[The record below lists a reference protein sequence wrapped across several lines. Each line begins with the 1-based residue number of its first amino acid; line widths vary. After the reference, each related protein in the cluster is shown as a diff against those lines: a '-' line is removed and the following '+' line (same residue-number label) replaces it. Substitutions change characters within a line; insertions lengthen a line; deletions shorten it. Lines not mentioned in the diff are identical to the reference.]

1 MGNPFRTVFVTPSP
15 MGPHTRS
22 SMNTDHRNRPRSR
35 WALPTAALA
44 VIAGLGVAAATLVP
58 SAPPP
63 ATELQSVSDEVAAS
77 AGTAAECGT
86 GSYDA
91 EAELDGSTWTVR
103 SGGGVVH
110 EGPDMLAAMRA
121 AVDSLDP
128 GRTSQESVVVRGSG
142 SVPGDTSLD
151 LPSHTSFEV
160 CGTIDVT
167 GAVSADNAAVRI
179 RHVQDVS
186 VHHLS
191 LSGSPYFGV
200 FVQSAQG
207 VHFGQVDL
215 NMSGGHGMRIDSRDS
230 DDGRQARDISIDDV
244 RVSGTDNHGVETY
257 GVDGF
262 TVGTV
267 TARDTA
273 YSGLLLNDT
282 ENADIGLVDAENA
295 GAGTGYAAFRMA
307 NRNGRV
313 GDAYPANIR
322 VGEVRARG
330 GGRGVFCV
338 SESGGALIEH
348 VDISGTGGNAVLI
361 ENCHNVTLAGG
372 TIEGPGDIRIAA
384 RDEFANTSG
393 VTLENLT
400 VVDTEINE
408 QPCAEGTVVR
418 DITWQNSQDNTC

>member
-1 MGNPFRTVFVTPSP
+1 
-15 MGPHTRS
+15 
-22 SMNTDHRNRPRSR
+22 MNTDHRARPRPR

-44 VIAGLGVAAATLVP
+44 VLAGLGVAAATLVP
-58 SAPPP
+58 SAPPSAP
-63 ATELQSVSDEVAAS
+63 ELQSASDDAATS
-77 AGTAAECGT
+77 TAAECGS
-86 GSYDA
+86 GGYDA

-103 SGGGVVH
+103 NGGDVVH
-110 EGPDMLAAMRA
+110 EGSDMLTAMRA

-142 SVPGDTSLD
+142 SVPADASLD
-151 LPSHTSFEV
+151 LPSHTSFET

-167 GAVSADNAAVRI
+167 GSVSADNAAVRI

-186 VHHLS
+186 VPHLS

-200 FVQSAQG
+200 FVQSAQD

-215 NMSGGHGMRIDSRDS
+215 SMSGGHGMRIDSRDS
-230 DDGRQARDISIDDV
+230 DDGRQARNISIDDV

-313 GDAYPANIR
+313 GDDYPTNIR

-338 SESGGALIEH
+338 SESGGAVIEH

-372 TIEGPGDIRIAA
+372 TVEGPGDIRIAA

-393 VTLENLT
+393 VTFENLT
-400 VVDTEINE
+400 VVDTAINE

>member
-1 MGNPFRTVFVTPSP
+1 M
-15 MGPHTRS
+15 RS
-22 SMNTDHRNRPRSR
+22 EHRNRPRPR
-35 WALPTAALA
+35 WTLPAAALA
-44 VIAGLGVAAATLVP
+44 AVAGLGVAAATLVP
-58 SAPPP
+58 SGPAPEP
-63 ATELQSVSDEVAAS
+63 ALQSASDEAAVD
-77 AGTAAECGT
+77 GTAAAAECGAGT
-86 GSYDA
+86 YDA

-103 SGGGVVH
+103 HGGDVVH
-110 EGPDMLAAMRA
+110 EGSDMLTAMRA

-128 GRTSQESVVVRGSG
+128 DRTAQESVVVRGSG
-142 SVPGDTSLD
+142 SVPGDASLD
-151 LPSHTSFEV
+151 LPGHTSFEV

-167 GAVSADNAAVRI
+167 GPVGANHAAVRI
-179 RHVQDVS
+179 RHVSDVS
-186 VHHLS
+186 VPHLS

-200 FVQSAQG
+200 FVQSAED

-215 NMSGGHGMRIDSRDS
+215 DMSGGHGMRIDSRDN
-230 DDGRQARDISIDDV
+230 DEVRQARNISIDDV

-313 GDAYPANIR
+313 GDDYPTNIR

-338 SESGGALIEH
+338 SESGGAVIEH

-361 ENCHNVTLAGG
+361 ENCHNVTLGGG
-372 TIEGPGDIRIAA
+372 TVEGPGDIRIAA

-400 VVDTEINE
+400 VVDTAINE
-408 QPCAEGTVVR
+408 QPCAEGTVLR

>member
-1 MGNPFRTVFVTPSP
+1 M
-15 MGPHTRS
+15 RS
-22 SMNTDHRNRPRSR
+22 EHRNRPRPR
-35 WALPTAALA
+35 WTLPAAALA
-44 VIAGLGVAAATLVP
+44 AVAGLGVAAATLVP
-58 SAPPP
+58 SGPGPEP
-63 ATELQSVSDEVAAS
+63 ELQSAS
-77 AGTAAECGT
+77 AAVPATDGAAAECGAGT
-86 GSYDA
+86 YDA
-91 EAELDGSTWTVR
+91 EAELNGSTWTVR
-103 SGGGVVH
+103 HGGGVVH
-110 EGPDMLAAMRA
+110 EGSDMLTAMRA

-128 GRTSQESVVVRGSG
+128 GRTAQESVVVRGSG
-142 SVPGDTSLD
+142 SVPGNASLD

-179 RHVQDVS
+179 RNVSDVS
-186 VHHLS
+186 VPHLS

-200 FVQSAQG
+200 FVRSAQD

-215 NMSGGHGMRIDSRDS
+215 DMSGGHGMRIDSRDN
-230 DDGRQARDISIDDV
+230 DAVRQARNISIDDV

-262 TVGTV
+262 TVGTL

-282 ENADIGLVDAENA
+282 ENADIGLVDAVNA

-313 GDAYPANIR
+313 ADGYPVNIR

-330 GGRGVFCV
+330 GGRGIFCV
-338 SESGGALIEH
+338 SESGGAVIEH
-348 VDISGTGGNAVLI
+348 VDISGTGSNAVLI

-372 TIEGPGDIRIAA
+372 TVEGPGDIRLAA

-400 VVDTEINE
+400 VVDTAINE
-408 QPCAEGTVVR
+408 QPCAEGTVLR
-418 DITWQNSQDNTC
+418 DITWQNSRDNTC

>member
-1 MGNPFRTVFVTPSP
+1 
-15 MGPHTRS
+15 
-22 SMNTDHRNRPRSR
+22 
-35 WALPTAALA
+35 
-44 VIAGLGVAAATLVP
+44 VAAASLVP
-58 SAPPP
+58 SEPPSAP
-63 ATELQSVSDEVAAS
+63 ELQNASDATAA
-77 AGTAAECGT
+77 AVEAVAECGA

-103 SGGGVVH
+103 NGGDVVH
-110 EGPDMLAAMRA
+110 EGPDMLTAMRA

-142 SVPGDTSLD
+142 AVPADASLD
-151 LPSHTSFEV
+151 LPSHTSFEA

-167 GAVSADNAAVRI
+167 GAASAGNAAVRI

-186 VHHLS
+186 VPHLS

-215 NMSGGHGMRIDSRDS
+215 SMSGGHGMRIDSRDN
-230 DDGRQARDISIDDV
+230 DDVRGARDISIDHV
-244 RVSGTDNHGVETY
+244 RVSGTDSHGVETY

-267 TARDTA
+267 TARDTG

-313 GDAYPANIR
+313 GNDHPANIR

-330 GGRGVFCV
+330 GGRGIFCV
-338 SESGGALIEH
+338 SESGGAVIEH

-372 TIEGPGDIRIAA
+372 TVEGPGDIRIAA

-393 VTLENLT
+393 ITLENLT
-400 VVDTEINE
+400 VVNTAINE